1 MTLQCRHCGEGW
13 GLEIVSQSY
22 PDNGDAFES
31 YKCSHCG
38 ARGSLEFD
46 SLTGEQTLR
55 GCLE

>member
-1 MTLQCRHCGEGW
+1 MTLQCRHCEDGW

-22 PDNGDAFES
+22 SDNGDAFEA
-31 YKCSHCG
+31 YECSHCG

-46 SLTGEQTLR
+46 SVTNHQILR